1 MLLLLYLL
9 ILLAAKV
16 LSICPTGTSLLFN
29 AETTST
35 SILSYE
41 YFECNSLIAIIIPEN
56 IKKISSYAFSGC
68 SSLASITFLSNNMS
82 IIDNYA
88 FSKCHSLT
96 SIILPSGL
104 TSLGEGA
111 FYGSGLKSIVV
122 PAGVSVIKEYTFESC
137 LDLAS
142 VTLPRGLVS
151 IEDSALSNCPSLKL
165 IVIPNRIRLLA
176 DVVGFKVER
185 CIHYPDEQLM
195 AYSRDYSGP
204 SPACAL
210 PTSGSCDNSVDL
222 ILSCSSTEVVSL
234 LICLSSP
241 AVYCG
246 PTSPCLVTG
255 VYSITDTSYTHNM
268 LVPTPTLPHGV
279 SAIVH
284 TASGRSFVAD
294 NKFPLNKYGVIYNS
308 TENGVSRVYS
318 EEQEGSASRFF
329 IDRDRNDQKLSCISG
344 PLPTVILVGG
354 VSSDVLTCMVLLLLL
369 VSYIGCFTGMVRA
382 PPVRQAPIYTAL
394 EPRYDSQL
402 EGLIAYDRR
411 HLA

>member
-29 AETTST
+29 AETKST

-68 SSLASITFLSNNMS
+68 SSLASVTLLSNNMS
-82 IIDNYA
+82 MIDSYA

-96 SIILPSGL
+96 SIELPSGL
-104 TSLGEGA
+104 TALGEGA
-111 FYGSGLKSIVV
+111 FYSSGLKSIVV
-122 PAGVSVIKEYTFESC
+122 PAGVSLIKDYTFESC
-137 LDLAS
+137 LNLAS
-142 VTLPRGLVS
+142 VSLPHGLAS
-151 IEDSALSNCPSLKL
+151 IEDSALSNCPSLNL
-165 IVIPNRIRLLA
+165 LVIPNRIRSLA

-195 AYSRDYSGP
+195 AYSREYTGS
-204 SPACAL
+204 SPACTL
-210 PTSGSCDNSVDL
+210 PASGICTNSVEL
-222 ILSCSSTEVVSL
+222 ILSCPKVVSL
-234 LICLSSP
+234 TLCLSLP
-241 AVYCG
+241 AVYCSSA
-246 PTSPCLVTG
+246 SPCTVMG

-268 LVPTPTLPHGV
+268 LVPLPTLPHGV
-279 SAIVH
+279 SALVH
-284 TASGRSFVAD
+284 TASGRSFVGD
-294 NKFPLNKYGVIYNS
+294 NKFPLDKYGVVYNS
-308 TENGVSRVYS
+308 TEHGVSHVYS
-318 EEQEGSASRFF
+318 GEEEGSASPFF
-329 IDRDRNDQKLSCISG
+329 IDRDSNDQKLSCMG
-344 PLPTVILVGG
+344 PLPAAISVGVYSG
-354 VSSDVLTCMVLLLLL
+354 LLSCMALVLLLLTYIYCLTGSVRLLL
-369 VSYIGCFTGMVRA
+369 VPQR
-382 PPVRQAPIYTAL
+382 PLYTAS